1 MLIFLRANDK
11 DYLLAFPPAI
21 FRQNNSNWSKK
32 TDIYGFCLHFF
43 RTVDSLNQSH
53 NEKEKYKFNADLQ
66 LNNLRF
72 KLDQEMDA
80 RGIAERLC
88 NQLKDQL
95 GRCEKKLTR
104 YDFSFFKELFM
115 RPKF

>member
-1 MLIFLRANDK
+1 MQKGEPQNGCFLRKQSTPNFSEK
-11 DYLLAFPPAI
+11 QKFFTYVCV
-21 FRQNNSNWSKK
+21 WGGKK
-32 TDIYGFCLHFF
+32 IYGFCLHYF

-53 NEKEKYKFNADLQ
+53 NEKEKCKLDADLQ

-80 RGIAERLC
+80 RAMAERLC

-104 YDFSFFKELFM
+104 
-115 RPKF
+115 

>member
-1 MLIFLRANDK
+1 MFVRANDE
-11 DYLLAFPPAI
+11 DYWLTFLPAI
-21 FRQNNSNWSKK
+21 FCQNNSSWSKK
-32 TDIYGFCLHFF
+32 TKIYGFCLHYF

-53 NEKEKYKFNADLQ
+53 NEKEKWKLDADLQ

-80 RGIAERLC
+80 RAMAERLC

-104 YDFSFFKELFM
+104 
-115 RPKF
+115 